1 MESCQKKVSVLSTLL
16 GRNGNNNDEDADDD
30 DDDRTERSAA
40 RAVGLNFRFVLVFL
54 RIFGR
59 PDVYFLSLNCV

>member
-30 DDDRTERSAA
+30 DDDRTERFA